1 MELLAYV
8 LACSIIIYQVK
19 EDVEISCWFLVLLT
33 SIATLSGSCLFV
45 SSLLTN
51 IVVIYLLDF
60 RILSLCRV
68 DKLLCNPCSL

>member
-45 SSLLTN
+45 FASYKDSC
-51 IVVIYLLDF
+51 YLFVGL
-60 RILSLCRV
+60 
-68 DKLLCNPCSL
+68 